1 MRMKEG
7 VQRYVSIMK
16 KLFLIFSFIAI
27 PAFMTCLVFAF
38 SGFSVFIYISPAVG
52 VLYLAVYGFYAMF
65 VSMGTVIGMEIT
77 DKMIHIKTKRKTF
90 SYDVHAGCV
99 DMKVTDRKFV
109 GTFETQ
115 TSRDK
120 FTFYRRV
127 LFSRYSDEQFTVDEI
142 RLFFPRIDEMLN

>member
-1 MRMKEG
+1 MRIKEG
-7 VQRYVSIMK
+7 VRRYVQIMK

-27 PAFMTCLVFAF
+27 PAFMVCLVFAF
-38 SGFSVFIYISPAVG
+38 SGFPVFVYIAPAVG
-52 VLYLAVYGFYAMF
+52 LVYLVVYGCYAMC
-65 VSMGTVIGMEIT
+65 VSMGTVIGIEIT
-77 DKMIHIKTKRKTF
+77 DKILHIKTKRKTF
-90 SYDVHAGCV
+90 SYDVHSGCV
-99 DMKVTDRKFV
+99 GMKVTDRKFV

-142 RLFFPRIDEMLN
+142 RLFFPRIDEMQF